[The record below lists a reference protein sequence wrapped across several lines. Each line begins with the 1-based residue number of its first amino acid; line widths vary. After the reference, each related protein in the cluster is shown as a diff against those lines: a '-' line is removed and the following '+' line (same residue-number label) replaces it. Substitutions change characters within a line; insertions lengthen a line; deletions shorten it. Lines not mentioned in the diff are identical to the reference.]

1 MKSKKYSRKKNY
13 CASSGSGTRRRFR
26 GGMLD
31 QARAAY
37 QRMFGTTPPTP
48 TTEEA
53 RATHRAE
60 KEETVRK
67 DTETAEKEETVREE
81 TKKAEA
87 EEARDKAKTIGEKR
101 IYDIKTQ
108 DDENSISDELK
119 SMEKGQDSVHSEIK
133 MSDAEEHYKKL
144 AQKERAKEEKELDKE
159 LTGLEKESPPKSA
172 AKKSK
177 MEFLKDTEKAKIE
190 KFPEAIN
197 RSIKLKNVKIP
208 SGKKRRTFENGTS
221 VETNDKRL
229 RRLLSQIT
237 EFTEPGDDIT
247 LENVDLDF
255 DGHKKMFELSE
266 KYGDTAVQRGFE
278 LISLA
283 VATIATN
290 ELLPF
295 FVVPLAN
302 PILQYFKS
310 ELTSVIGLF
319 RFNMGLVLQIVETIY
334 ESQNRLRRLKN
345 KESYERFNVDD
356 SKKERTIEEYA
367 KHQAI
372 QGKADAMKLNQLIGS
387 AGKDTE
393 IAPLPSAKAAAR
405 PGAAQGAA
413 QSAAQVAKGA
423 KEVLLANKNAVVA
436 EADARTAKAT
446 AAVAEADAR
455 TAKAMKQV
463 FGPVG
468 GGGTQLPYDQYA
480 DTGYNTGTSFFAFEG
495 DMGGRFDNTFTPTA
509 EQSSFFK
516 SIDYYD
522 KV

>member
-26 GGMLD
+26 GGS
-31 QARAAY
+31 ARA
-37 QRMFGTTPPTP
+37 
-48 TTEEA
+48 
-53 RATHRAE
+53 
-60 KEETVRK
+60 ETVRK
-67 DTETAEKEETVREE
+67 DTETAEADAEI
-81 TKKAEA
+81 AEA
-87 EEARDKAKTIGEKR
+87 EPTINSGKAKDARTAEKKIREKR
-101 IYDIKTQ
+101 IYNIKTQ
-108 DDENSISDELK
+108 DDKKYISDELK
-119 SMEKGQDSVHSEIK
+119 SMEKGKDSEYSEIK

-144 AQKERAKEEKELDKE
+144 AQQERANELE
-159 LTGLEKESPPKSA
+159 KSA

-177 MEFLKDTEKAKIE
+177 MEFLKDADKVA

-266 KYGDTAVQRGFE
+266 KYGDKAIQRGLE

-372 QGKADAMKLNQLIGS
+372 QGKADAMKLNKLI
-387 AGKDTE
+387 KD
-393 IAPLPSAKAAAR
+393 
-405 PGAAQGAA
+405 
-413 QSAAQVAKGA
+413 AKGSEAA
-423 KEVLLANKNAVVA
+423 KLLSAEQMAKKAEEVVMGFRRGKEESSSSTSAPAPAGAGGAKNKT
-436 EADARTAKAT
+436 RAKS
-446 AAVAEADAR
+446 
-455 TAKAMKQV
+455 
-463 FGPVG
+463 G

>member
-26 GGMLD
+26 GGAQWTPEALR
-31 QARAAY
+31 AR
-37 QRMFGTTPPTP
+37 R
-48 TTEEA
+48 A
-53 RATHRAE
+53 R
-60 KEETVRK
+60 KSVRE
-67 DTETAEKEETVREE
+67 DTETAEADAAVLKE
-81 TKKAEA
+81 TKK
-87 EEARDKAKTIGEKR
+87 EEAGAARTAEKKIREKR
-101 IYDIKTQ
+101 IYESKSKDGSINSALKQ
-108 DDENSISDELK
+108 LDRGLENRF
-119 SMEKGQDSVHSEIK
+119 SEIK

-144 AQKERAKEEKELDKE
+144 AQQERANELE
-159 LTGLEKESPPKSA
+159 RSA

-177 MEFLKDTEKAKIE
+177 MEFLNDTEKEKIE

-208 SGKKRRTFENGTS
+208 SGKKTRTFENGTS

-266 KYGDTAVQRGFE
+266 KYGDKAVQRGFE

-283 VATIATN
+283 VATIVTN

-345 KESYERFNVDD
+345 KESYERFNVDT

-372 QGKADAMKLNQLIGS
+372 QGKADAMKLNKLI
-387 AGKDTE
+387 KDAKGRE
-393 IAPLPSAKAAAR
+393 LPSAKEAAEEAAAKAKK
-405 PGAAQGAA
+405 AA
-413 QSAAQVAKGA
+413 K
-423 KEVLLANKNAVVA
+423 KANKGVIRRVLGRASA
-436 EADARTAKAT
+436 L
-446 AAVAEADAR
+446 
-455 TAKAMKQV
+455 
-463 FGPVG
+463 VG

>member
-26 GGMLD
+26 GGS
-31 QARAAY
+31 ARAE
-37 QRMFGTTPPTP
+37 
-48 TTEEA
+48 TEE
-53 RATHRAE
+53 
-60 KEETVRK
+60 
-67 DTETAEKEETVREE
+67 D
-81 TKKAEA
+81 KKAK
-87 EEARDKAKTIGEKR
+87 ARDKVAEEIGKKR
-101 IYDIKTQ
+101 IYNIKTQ
-108 DDENSISDELK
+108 DDENYISDDLK
-119 SMEKGQDSVHSEIK
+119 SMEKGQDSVYSEIK

-144 AQKERAKEEKELDKE
+144 AKQERAKEEKELAE
-159 LTGLEKESPPKSA
+159 ESA
-172 AKKSK
+172 IKKSK
-177 MEFLKDTEKAKIE
+177 MDFLKDADKVA

-266 KYGDTAVQRGFE
+266 KYGDKAIQRGLE

-283 VATIATN
+283 VATITTRA
-290 ELLPF
+290 LLPL

-310 ELTSVIGLF
+310 ELTGVIGLF

-356 SKKERTIEEYA
+356 SKRERTIEKYA

-372 QGKADAMKLNQLIGS
+372 QGKADAMKLNKLI
-387 AGKDTE
+387 KDAKGPE
-393 IAPLPSAKAAAR
+393 LPSAEEVMGFRQPKVEERVSDGSAQSSGDSAMQSSSS
-405 PGAAQGAA
+405 GAAGRG
-413 QSAAQVAKGA
+413 GA
-423 KEVLLANKNAVVA
+423 KNKT
-436 EADARTAKAT
+436 RAKS
-446 AAVAEADAR
+446 
-455 TAKAMKQV
+455 
-463 FGPVG
+463 G

>member
-26 GGMLD
+26 GGS
-31 QARAAY
+31 
-37 QRMFGTTPPTP
+37 
-48 TTEEA
+48 EA
-53 RATHRAE
+53 QSGADGAPAEGAE
-60 KEETVRK
+60 KVAG
-67 DTETAEKEETVREE
+67 D
-81 TKKAEA
+81 KAE
-87 EEARDKAKTIGEKR
+87 TIGKKR
-101 IYDIKTQ
+101 IYDIKTK
-108 DDENSISDELK
+108 DDEKYISDDLK
-119 SMEKGQDSVHSEIK
+119 SMEKGQDSVYSEIQ
-133 MSDAEEHYKKL
+133 MSDAEKHYKKL
-144 AQKERAKEEKELDKE
+144 AKQEREKELKKE
-159 LTGLEKESPPKSA
+159 LAEESA
-172 AKKSK
+172 IKKSK
-177 MEFLKDTEKAKIE
+177 MDFLKDADKVA

-266 KYGDTAVQRGFE
+266 KYGDKAVQRGLE

-283 VATIATN
+283 VATITTRA
-290 ELLPF
+290 LLPL

-310 ELTSVIGLF
+310 ELTGVIGLF

-356 SKKERTIEEYA
+356 SKRERTIEKYA

-387 AGKDTE
+387 AGKDAE
-393 IAPLPSAKAAAR
+393 IAPLPSAKQMAKKAEEVVKEWGNKRAAAAQ
-405 PGAAQGAA
+405 AA
-413 QSAAQVAKGA
+413 A
-423 KEVLLANKNAVVA
+423 KERADAEERADARAAVRAGAEERVLAGRADA
-436 EADARTAKAT
+436 AREEADAERLQGSGC
-446 AAVAEADAR
+446 R
-455 TAKAMKQV
+455 
-463 FGPVG
+463 G
-468 GGGTQLPYDQYA
+468 GV
-480 DTGYNTGTSFFAFEG
+480 
-495 DMGGRFDNTFTPTA
+495 RR
-509 EQSSFFK
+509 
-516 SIDYYD
+516 
-522 KV
+522 

>member
-26 GGMLD
+26 GG
-31 QARAAY
+31 A
-37 QRMFGTTPPTP
+37 
-48 TTEEA
+48 EA
-53 RATHRAE
+53 DASLAT
-60 KEETVRK
+60 KT
-67 DTETAEKEETVREE
+67 D
-81 TKKAEA
+81 KAEA
-87 EEARDKAKTIGEKR
+87 ARTAEEEIGKKP
-101 IYDIKTQ
+101 IYNIKTQ
-108 DDENSISDELK
+108 DDENYISDDLK
-119 SMEKGQDSVHSEIK
+119 SMEKGQDSVYSEIK

-144 AQKERAKEEKELDKE
+144 AKQERAKEEKELAE
-159 LTGLEKESPPKSA
+159 ESA
-172 AKKSK
+172 IKKSK
-177 MEFLKDTEKAKIE
+177 MDFLKDADKVA

-266 KYGDTAVQRGFE
+266 KYGDKAIQRGLE

-283 VATIATN
+283 VATITTRA
-290 ELLPF
+290 LLPL

-310 ELTSVIGLF
+310 ELTGVIGLF

-356 SKKERTIEEYA
+356 SKRERTIEKYA

-372 QGKADAMKLNQLIGS
+372 QGKADAMKLNKLIKDAKGPEAAKLLS
-387 AGKDTE
+387 AEQMAKKAEEVVMGFRRGKEESSSSTS
-393 IAPLPSAKAAAR
+393 APAPAPAPAAA
-405 PGAAQGAA
+405 G
-413 QSAAQVAKGA
+413 GA
-423 KEVLLANKNAVVA
+423 KNKT
-436 EADARTAKAT
+436 RAKS
-446 AAVAEADAR
+446 
-455 TAKAMKQV
+455 
-463 FGPVG
+463 G